1 MRAGRRGGTLGAR
14 IDLTPAPKMRDTQLL
29 QLALGINP
37 PWFVGSSDFDA
48 EKKRLD
54 IEVDFKAGSRF
65 ACPDCKGA
73 DCPVVSLR

>member
-1 MRAGRRGGTLGAR
+1 MRAGRRGGTLGIAR

-48 EKKRLD
+48 EKNRLD
-54 IEVDFKAGSRF
+54 IEVDFKAES
-65 ACPDCKGA
+65 P
-73 DCPVVSLR
+73 LRLPRLQGR